1 MRYCIDGGGK
11 LLMAFD
17 DTGRLRF
24 TASTSFSTHIHRLRT
39 GSSLVRVKRVYPH
52 AFWIGR
58 LLLRADHGSRV
69 VFGSCSCGSVSFVA
83 ITNLRT
89 AAQIREYAARA
100 RVPRAR

>member
-1 MRYCIDGGGK
+1 MSYCIDGGGK
-11 LLMAFD
+11 VLMAFD
-17 DTGRLRF
+17 GRGRLRF
-24 TASTSFSTHIHRLRT
+24 AASTSFSTHVHGLRT
-39 GSSLVRVKRVYPH
+39 GSSLVRVKHVYPH

-69 VFGSCSCGSVSFVA
+69 VFGSCGCGSVSFVA

-89 AAQIREYAARA
+89 AAQIRDYAARA